1 MHTCVCFY
9 KKPIPFGYLSLR
21 ARWSMSSAWT
31 LRYGVRPKK
40 RKSHGAHPLHTPA
53 FMMFW

>member
-9 KKPIPFGYLSLR
+9 KKPIPFGYLSLH